1 MLLTRRMAR
10 YLFIIAWENAARYE
24 MVQERVA
31 GMNDVK
37 VILDRRFRERRRR
50 DEAAGIERRRT
61 DRREHD
67 VDIPLEQL
75 GWALVVCP
83 TRSLRLG

>member
-1 MLLTRRMAR
+1 MAR
-10 YLFIIAWENAARYE
+10 YLFIISWENAARYE

-31 GMNDVK
+31 GMDEVK

-50 DEAAGIERRRT
+50 EELPGTDRRRI

-67 VDIPLEQL
+67 VDVPLEQL
-75 GWALVVCP
+75 GWALVVRP
-83 TRSLRLG
+83 TRSSRLG